1 MTTGTSQAVDRH
13 LPLKPVV
20 FHILLALAQ
29 RDLHGYGAIQA
40 VHENSEG
47 RIRLQTGPFYRHLRR
62 LIDDGIVQEA
72 TSRPADDD
80 PRRGAYYRLTNFG
93 REVLTAE
100 TERLS
105 LVLSASRALGLT
117 DGDSSR

>member
-1 MTTGTSQAVDRH
+1 MTNGTSQPVDRH

-40 VHENSEG
+40 VRGNSDG

-62 LIDDGIVQEA
+62 LIDDGIVQE
-72 TSRPADDD
+72 TSSRPADDD
-80 PRRGAYYRLTNFG
+80 PRRGAYYRLTSFG
-93 REVLTAE
+93 REVLAAE

-117 DGDSSR
+117 DRDSSR